1 MTSAAVRSATD
12 LSPSIGAFE
21 KRDAGVQLDQT
32 GSFPGTHSGSS
43 VAAEATPGQ
52 APEPKT
58 GDQPKIR
65 HVGLATARLRIH
77 GRWGASQF
85 YLYPLGVRSSDVSEG
100 RESAAGLPGAMP
112 TCSLCGSR
120 RRVRDPTSLE
130 EHCLDCGLVFEGSQ
144 LVIPGP
150 PVREEPGTQG
160 SGRGIGPFTTPGS
173 SRRDLGTVLRGT
185 RDGQGRPLGWQRRY
199 EFQHLRR
206 VMQRQTVRALEDP
219 LERSQA
225 RDAIAVAADRLAL
238 PPVIR
243 SEAERFFRDATQR
256 GLYRGRS
263 QVAAVGASV
272 YAACRRYSVPRTLG
286 EVSKVLGARRS
297 EVGRAFKVA
306 CRGMATVV
314 PSVDPR
320 VYLARYAQELAL
332 SPQIRSSVESML
344 KEAETSPEVSGLS
357 AHGLVAALIYIA
369 AERNGER
376 RSRAQVAR
384 ISAVTEVTLRS
395 TSRLLERLLGPRPD
409 AGAP

>member
-1 MTSAAVRSATD
+1 
-12 LSPSIGAFE
+12 
-21 KRDAGVQLDQT
+21 
-32 GSFPGTHSGSS
+32 
-43 VAAEATPGQ
+43 
-52 APEPKT
+52 
-58 GDQPKIR
+58 
-65 HVGLATARLRIH
+65 
-77 GRWGASQF
+77 
-85 YLYPLGVRSSDVSEG
+85 VSEG
-100 RESAAGLPGAMP
+100 RDAPAGSAGDSP
-112 TCSLCGSR
+112 TCSLGGSH

-130 EHCLDCGLVFEGSQ
+130 EHCVDCGLVFEGSE
-144 LVIPGP
+144 LVAPGP
-150 PVREEPGTQG
+150 PLRESPGAQG
-160 SGRGIGPFTTPGS
+160 SGRGIGPFSSPGS
-173 SRRDLGTVLRGT
+173 SRRELGTILKGT

-225 RDAIAVAADRLAL
+225 RDAIAVAADRLGL
-238 PPVIR
+238 PPVLR

-263 QVAAVGASV
+263 QVAAVGASI
-272 YAACRRYSVPRTLG
+272 YAACRRYALPRTLG

-306 CRGMATVV
+306 CRGMGTAV

-357 AHGLVAALIYIA
+357 AHGVVAALIYIA
-369 AERNGER
+369 AERSGER

-384 ISAVTEVTLRS
+384 VSAVTEVTLRS
-395 TSRLLERLLGPRPD
+395 TSRLLERLLGPRSEEP
-409 AGAP
+409 AP

>member
-1 MTSAAVRSATD
+1 
-12 LSPSIGAFE
+12 
-21 KRDAGVQLDQT
+21 
-32 GSFPGTHSGSS
+32 
-43 VAAEATPGQ
+43 
-52 APEPKT
+52 
-58 GDQPKIR
+58 
-65 HVGLATARLRIH
+65 
-77 GRWGASQF
+77 
-85 YLYPLGVRSSDVSEG
+85 VSEG
-100 RESAAGLPGAMP
+100 SGAATGVADDLPVCTM
-112 TCSLCGSR
+112 CGSR
-120 RRVRDPTSLE
+120 RRVRDPASLE
-130 EHCLDCGLVFEGSQ
+130 ESCLDCGLVFEGSQ
-144 LVIPGP
+144 LVTPGP
-150 PVREEPGTQG
+150 PLRDSPGTQG

-173 SRRDLGTVLRGT
+173 SRRELGTILKGT

-206 VMQRQTVRALEDP
+206 VMQRQTVRSLEDP

-225 RDAIAVAADRLAL
+225 RDAIALAADRLAL
-238 PPVIR
+238 PPLVR

-263 QVAAVGASV
+263 QMAAVGASV
-272 YAACRRYSVPRTLG
+272 YAACRRFSLPRTLG
-286 EVSKVLGARRS
+286 EVSKSLGARRS

-332 SPQIRSSVESML
+332 SPQIRSSVETML
-344 KEAETSPEVSGLS
+344 KEAEASPEVSGLS

-384 ISAVTEVTLRS
+384 VSAVTEVTLRS
-395 TSRLLERLLGPRPD
+395 TSRLLERLLGPRARVD
-409 AGAP
+409 AP

>member
-1 MTSAAVRSATD
+1 MTDGRET
-12 LSPSIGAFE
+12 
-21 KRDAGVQLDQT
+21 
-32 GSFPGTHSGSS
+32 
-43 VAAEATPGQ
+43 AAEAQ
-52 APEPKT
+52 DDSPK
-58 GDQPKIR
+58 
-65 HVGLATARLRIH
+65 
-77 GRWGASQF
+77 
-85 YLYPLGVRSSDVSEG
+85 
-100 RESAAGLPGAMP
+100 
-112 TCSLCGSR
+112 CSLCGSTR
-120 RRVRDPTSLE
+120 RAQDPATLETS
-130 EHCLDCGLVFEGSQ
+130 CVDCGLVFEGSQ
-144 LVIPGP
+144 LVAPGP
-150 PVREEPGTQG
+150 PLREMPGAQG
-160 SGRGIGPFTTPGS
+160 SGRGIGPFTSPGS
-173 SRRDLGTVLRGT
+173 SRRELGTVLKGT
-185 RDGQGRPLGWQRRY
+185 RDGQGRLLGWQRRY

-206 VMQRQTVRALEDP
+206 VMQRQTIRAVEDP

-225 RDAIAVAADRLAL
+225 RDAIAMAADRLAL

-272 YAACRRYSVPRTLG
+272 YAACRRYSLPRTLG

-306 CRGMATVV
+306 CRGMATIV

-332 SPQIRSSVESML
+332 SPQIRSSVEAML
-344 KEAETSPEVSGLS
+344 KEAEASPEVSGLS

-369 AERNGER
+369 AERSGER

-395 TSRLLERLLGPRPD
+395 TSRLLERLLGPR
-409 AGAP
+409 AESGSE

>member
-1 MTSAAVRSATD
+1 
-12 LSPSIGAFE
+12 
-21 KRDAGVQLDQT
+21 
-32 GSFPGTHSGSS
+32 
-43 VAAEATPGQ
+43 
-52 APEPKT
+52 
-58 GDQPKIR
+58 
-65 HVGLATARLRIH
+65 
-77 GRWGASQF
+77 
-85 YLYPLGVRSSDVSEG
+85 
-100 RESAAGLPGAMP
+100 
-112 TCSLCGSR
+112 
-120 RRVRDPTSLE
+120 
-130 EHCLDCGLVFEGSQ
+130 
-144 LVIPGP
+144 
-150 PVREEPGTQG
+150 
-160 SGRGIGPFTTPGS
+160 
-173 SRRDLGTVLRGT
+173 
-185 RDGQGRPLGWQRRY
+185 
-199 EFQHLRR
+199 
-206 VMQRQTVRALEDP
+206 MQRQTVRALEDP

-225 RDAIAVAADRLAL
+225 RDAIAMAADRLSL

-272 YAACRRYSVPRTLG
+272 YAACRRYSLPRTLG

-306 CRGMATVV
+306 CRGMGTVV

-332 SPQIRSSVESML
+332 SPQIRSSAESML

-369 AERNGER
+369 AERSGER

-395 TSRLLERLLGPRPD
+395 TSRLLERLLGPRPE
-409 AGAP
+409 GAEP

>member
-1 MTSAAVRSATD
+1 
-12 LSPSIGAFE
+12 
-21 KRDAGVQLDQT
+21 
-32 GSFPGTHSGSS
+32 
-43 VAAEATPGQ
+43 
-52 APEPKT
+52 
-58 GDQPKIR
+58 
-65 HVGLATARLRIH
+65 
-77 GRWGASQF
+77 
-85 YLYPLGVRSSDVSEG
+85 VSEG
-100 RESAAGLPGAMP
+100 LEAETGAAGDRP
-112 TCSLCGSR
+112 TCSMCGSR

-130 EHCLDCGLVFEGSQ
+130 EHCLDCGLVFEGTE
-144 LVIPGP
+144 LVTPGP
-150 PVREEPGTQG
+150 PVRDAPGAQG
-160 SGRGIGPFTTPGS
+160 SGRGIGPFSTPGS
-173 SRRDLGTVLRGT
+173 SRRELGTVLKGT

-206 VMQRQTVRALEDP
+206 VMQRQTVRSMEDP

-225 RDAIAVAADRLAL
+225 RDAIAMAADRLSL

-263 QVAAVGASV
+263 QMAAVGASV
-272 YAACRRYSVPRTLG
+272 YAACRRFALPRTLG
-286 EVSKVLGARRS
+286 EVSKSLGARRS

-306 CRGMATVV
+306 CRGLSTVV

-344 KEAETSPEVSGLS
+344 SEAESSPEVSGLS

-369 AERNGER
+369 AERSGER

-384 ISAVTEVTLRS
+384 VSAVTEVTLRS
-395 TSRLLERLLGPRPD
+395 TSRLLERLLGPRRD
-409 AGAP
+409 SAVR